1 MNEDTEDGFVSFDP
15 ETLAQLHSVLQA
27 YPDIARLVGG
37 LHTFRVVIDANKV
50 FRDLLARYR
59 SWSQPTLTEC
69 LVRSGVLEVHIPIH
83 GVNEV
88 DSDAL
93 QRFAR
98 NQALAK
104 KLREEWAV
112 YRECLV
118 IDDRFDQAV
127 TDHPVI
133 QDPKDVPY
141 FQLMEAIEAIGILTE
156 DKDFSR
162 IGLKKMS
169 GDALAPAKAYAAIMQ
184 ELLAM
189 RIIVSGVGMVS
200 VAGLA
205 KGGKLFAR
213 AWSKTPDL
221 VKLLIGGLAIY
232 AIVDPRMRSEAKA
245 ASVKLWN
252 SAEPAMEFAADQIAR
267 DAMRKQL
274 AIDARN
280 DLLFG
285 RLTTNG
291 DSVGYKLVSPD
302 Y

>member
-1 MNEDTEDGFVSFDP
+1 MNEDSEDGFASFDP

-93 QRFAR
+93 QRFAQ
-98 NQALAK
+98 NQAPAE
-104 KLREEWAV
+104 KLREEWVV
-112 YRECLV
+112 YRECLI

-127 TDHPVI
+127 SDHPVI

-141 FQLMEAIEAIGILTE
+141 FQLMEAIDAIGILTE
-156 DKDFSR
+156 DKHFNR

-169 GDALAPAKAYAAIMQ
+169 GDALAPAKAYAATMQ
-184 ELLAM
+184 ELLGV
-189 RIIVSGVGMVS
+189 RIAVSGVGMVS
-200 VAGLA
+200 VVGLIE
-205 KGGKLFAR
+205 GGKLIAH

-232 AIVDPRMRSEAKA
+232 AIVDPRMRNQAKA
-245 ASVKLWN
+245 ASMKLW
-252 SAEPAMEFAADQIAR
+252 SSVEPAMEFAADQLAK
-267 DAMRKQL
+267 DTVRKQL
-274 AIDARN
+274 ANDASN
-280 DLLFG
+280 ELLHG
-285 RLTTNG
+285 RATTHG
-291 DSVGYKLVSPD
+291 DSPVEKPEAPD
-302 Y
+302 

>member
-15 ETLAQLHSVLQA
+15 ETLAQLHGVLQA

-69 LVRSGVLEVHIPIH
+69 LVRSGVLEVHMPIH

-88 DSDAL
+88 ESDAL

-98 NQALAK
+98 NQAPAE
-104 KLREEWAV
+104 KLREEWVV
-112 YRECLV
+112 YRECLI

-127 TDHPVI
+127 PDHPVI

-141 FQLMEAIEAIGILTE
+141 FQLMEAIDAIGILTE
-156 DKDFSR
+156 DKHFNR

-169 GDALAPAKAYAAIMQ
+169 GDALAPAKAYAATMQ
-184 ELLAM
+184 ELLGV
-189 RIIVSGVGMVS
+189 RIAVSGVGMVS
-200 VAGLA
+200 VVGLIE
-205 KGGKLFAR
+205 GGKLIAH

-221 VKLLIGGLAIY
+221 VKFLIGGLAIY
-232 AIVDPRMRSEAKA
+232 AIVDPRMRNQAKA
-245 ASVKLWN
+245 ASVKLW
-252 SAEPAMEFAADQIAR
+252 SSVEPAMEFAADQMAK
-267 DAMRKQL
+267 DTVRKQL
-274 AIDARN
+274 VNDASN
-280 DLLFG
+280 ELLHG
-285 RLTTNG
+285 RATTNG
-291 DSVGYKLVSPD
+291 DWPGEKPESPD
-302 Y
+302 